1 MARPLPP
8 AALAEVAVSLGG
20 TLLDVRHIGR
30 GAEASPWSPWLPRYT
45 LGEGP
50 RAQLPVALAG
60 CDARGCFTLV
70 EAAGPAICL
79 RLAPAMLG
87 SVRRGGAELAVAELL
102 ARGETTL
109 LLVPGE
115 GVRRSIGMTEGAGV
129 YRPSADCG
137 RRWGTGY
144 RAGP

>member
-1 MARPLPP
+1 MRLWARVGARELSPRAGLSRGMARPLPP
-8 AALAEVAVSLGG
+8 VAALAEVGVSLGG

-50 RAQLPVALAG
+50 QAQLPVALAG

-87 SVRRGGAELAVAELL
+87 SVRRGGAELAVAGAAG
-102 ARGETTL
+102 AR
-109 LLVPGE
+109 
-115 GVRRSIGMTEGAGV
+115 RDDAAAGAG
-129 YRPSADCG
+129 
-137 RRWGTGY
+137 
-144 RAGP
+144 